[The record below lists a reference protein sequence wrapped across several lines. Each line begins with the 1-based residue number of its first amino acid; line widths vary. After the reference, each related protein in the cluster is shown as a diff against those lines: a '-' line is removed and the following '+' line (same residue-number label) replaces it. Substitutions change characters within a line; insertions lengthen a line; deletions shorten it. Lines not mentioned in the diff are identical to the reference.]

1 MNVSVVCYLKS
12 DVTLEDF
19 TSKHYY
25 QQLFNK
31 LEEATS
37 NFEIVFVVARS
48 DVKMIEK
55 VNILLNVSDSVRM
68 EISDSDNVSKMYKLG
83 LEKSMYDY
91 VMLLSGHRDA
101 LCLDFRHIFN
111 KFIVDIYSKCFVVY
125 DSNNTISETPMGIVF
140 KQADVKHF
148 SNLVNSKSEIGVVKQ
163 IALAFCF
170 LGHSYRINNTISMF
184 ELYPATV
191 KYIKGARTMLK
202 IFEFKFKRQF
212 KDEVNAYYKAY
223 TYVKHK
229 RLRLCR
235 TFKFK

>member
-19 TSKHYY
+19 TSKNYY

-55 VNILLNVSDSVRM
+55 VNILLNIYDSVRM

-83 LEKSMYDY
+83 IEKSMYDY

-101 LCLDFRHIFN
+101 LCLDFNHIFN
-111 KFIVDIYSKCFVVY
+111 KFIIDTYNKCFVVY

-140 KQADVKHF
+140 KQADVKNF
-148 SNLVNSKSEIGVVKQ
+148 SNIINSKSEIGVVKQ

-191 KYIKGARTMLK
+191 EYIKGARYMLK

-212 KDEVNAYYKAY
+212 RDEVNAYYKVHGY
-223 TYVKHK
+223 TKQK
-229 RLRLCR
+229 K
-235 TFKFK
+235 TKIASDF

>member
-25 QQLFNK
+25 QQLFDK

-55 VNILLNVSDSVRM
+55 VNILLNTSDSVRM

-83 LEKSMYDY
+83 VESAVYDY
-91 VMLLSGHRDA
+91 IMLLSGHRDA
-101 LCLDFRHIFN
+101 LCLDFKHIFN
-111 KFIVDIYSKCFVVY
+111 KFIVDTYNKCFVVY

-140 KQADVKHF
+140 KQADVKNF
-148 SNLVNSKSEIGVVKQ
+148 SNIINSKSEIGVVKQ

-184 ELYPATV
+184 ELYPATIE
-191 KYIKGARTMLK
+191 YINGARYMLK

-212 KDEVNAYYKAY
+212 KDEFNAYYKAH
-223 TYVKHK
+223 TYIKHK
-229 RLRLCR
+229 K
-235 TFKFK
+235 TKVVSDF

>member
-25 QQLFNK
+25 QQLFDK

-55 VNILLNVSDSVRM
+55 VNILLNISDSVRM

-83 LEKSMYDY
+83 VESAVYDY

-101 LCLDFRHIFN
+101 LCLDFKHIFN
-111 KFIVDIYSKCFVVY
+111 KFIVDTYNKCFVVY

-140 KQADVKHF
+140 KQADFKSF
-148 SNLVNSKSEIGVVKQ
+148 SNIVNSKSELGVVKQ

-184 ELYPATV
+184 ELYPATIR
-191 KYIKGARTMLK
+191 YIKGASNMLK

-212 KDEVNAYYKAY
+212 KDEVNAYYKAHGY
-223 TYVKHK
+223 TNQKK
-229 RLRLCR
+229 
-235 TFKFK
+235 TKIASDF

>member
-25 QQLFNK
+25 QQLFDK

-55 VNILLNVSDSVRM
+55 VNILLNISDSVRM

-83 LEKSMYDY
+83 IDSAVYDY

-101 LCLDFRHIFN
+101 LCLDFKHIFN
-111 KFIVDIYSKCFVVY
+111 KFIVDTYNKCFVVY
-125 DSNNTISETPMGIVF
+125 DSNNTISETPMGIIF
-140 KQADVKHF
+140 KQADVKSF
-148 SNLVNSKSEIGVVKQ
+148 SNIVNSKSEIGVVKQ

-184 ELYPATV
+184 ELYPATIE
-191 KYIKGARTMLK
+191 YIKGARYMLK

-212 KDEVNAYYKAY
+212 KDEVNAYYKAH

-229 RLRLCR
+229 K
-235 TFKFK
+235 TKIVSDF

>member
-25 QQLFNK
+25 QQLFDK

-55 VNILLNVSDSVRM
+55 VNILLNISDSVRM

-83 LEKSMYDY
+83 VESAVYDY
-91 VMLLSGHRDA
+91 VMLLSSHRDA
-101 LCLDFRHIFN
+101 LCLDFNHIFN
-111 KFIVDIYSKCFVVY
+111 KFIVDTYNKCFVVY
-125 DSNNTISETPMGIVF
+125 DSNNTISETPMGIIF
-140 KQADVKHF
+140 KKADIKHF
-148 SNLVNSKSEIGVVKQ
+148 SNIVNSKSEIGVVKQ

-184 ELYPATV
+184 ELYPATIR
-191 KYIKGARTMLK
+191 YIKGASNMLK

-212 KDEVNAYYKAY
+212 RDEVDAYYKAHGY
-223 TYVKHK
+223 TKQKKTKIVSD
-229 RLRLCR
+229 
-235 TFKFK
+235 F

>member
-25 QQLFNK
+25 QQLFDK

-55 VNILLNVSDSVRM
+55 VNILLNISDSVRM
-68 EISDSDNVSKMYKLG
+68 EISDSNNVSKMYKLG
-83 LEKSMYDY
+83 IESAVYDY

-101 LCLDFRHIFN
+101 LCLDFKHIFN
-111 KFIVDIYSKCFVVY
+111 KFIVDTYNKCFVVY

-140 KQADVKHF
+140 KQADFESF
-148 SNLVNSKSEIGVVKQ
+148 SNIVNSKSEIGVVKQ

-184 ELYPATV
+184 ELYPATIEYINGA
-191 KYIKGARTMLK
+191 KYMLK

-212 KDEVNAYYKAY
+212 RDEVDAYYKAHGY
-223 TYVKHK
+223 TKQK
-229 RLRLCR
+229 K
-235 TFKFK
+235 TKIASDF

>member
-25 QQLFNK
+25 QQLFDK

-55 VNILLNVSDSVRM
+55 VNILLNISDSVHM

-83 LEKSMYDY
+83 IDSAVYDY

-101 LCLDFRHIFN
+101 LCLDFKHIFN
-111 KFIVDIYSKCFVVY
+111 KFIVDTYNKCFVVY
-125 DSNNTISETPMGIVF
+125 DSNNTISETPMGIIF
-140 KQADVKHF
+140 KQADFKSF
-148 SNLVNSKSEIGVVKQ
+148 GNIVNSKSELGVVKQ

-184 ELYPATV
+184 ELYPATIEYINGA
-191 KYIKGARTMLK
+191 KYMLK

-212 KDEVNAYYKAY
+212 KDEVNAYYKAHGY
-223 TYVKHK
+223 TKQKKTKIVSD
-229 RLRLCR
+229 
-235 TFKFK
+235 F

>member
-25 QQLFNK
+25 QQLFDK

-55 VNILLNVSDSVRM
+55 VNILLNISDSVCM

-83 LEKSMYDY
+83 IDSAVYDY

-101 LCLDFRHIFN
+101 LCLDFKHIFN
-111 KFIVDIYSKCFVVY
+111 KFIVDTYNKCFVVY

-140 KQADVKHF
+140 KQADFKSF
-148 SNLVNSKSEIGVVKQ
+148 SNIVNSKSELGVVKQ

-170 LGHSYRINNTISMF
+170 LGHSCRINNTISMF
-184 ELYPATV
+184 ELYPATIEYINGA
-191 KYIKGARTMLK
+191 KYMLK

-212 KDEVNAYYKAY
+212 KDEVDAYYKAHGY
-223 TYVKHK
+223 TKQK
-229 RLRLCR
+229 K
-235 TFKFK
+235 TKIASDF

>member
-19 TSKHYY
+19 TSKNYY

-55 VNILLNVSDSVRM
+55 VNILLNIYDSVRM

-83 LEKSMYDY
+83 IEKSMYDY

-101 LCLDFRHIFN
+101 LCLDFNHIFN
-111 KFIVDIYSKCFVVY
+111 KFIIDTYNKCFVVY

-140 KQADVKHF
+140 KQADVKNF
-148 SNLVNSKSEIGVVKQ
+148 SNIINSKSEIGVVKQ

-191 KYIKGARTMLK
+191 EYIKGARYMLK

-212 KDEVNAYYKAY
+212 RDEVNAYYKAHGY
-223 TYVKHK
+223 TKQK
-229 RLRLCR
+229 K
-235 TFKFK
+235 TKIASDF

>member
-19 TSKHYY
+19 TSKNYY

-55 VNILLNVSDSVRM
+55 VNILLNIFDSVRM

-83 LEKSMYDY
+83 IDSAVYDY

-101 LCLDFRHIFN
+101 LCLDFSHIFN
-111 KFIVDIYSKCFVVY
+111 KFIIDTYNKCFVVY
-125 DSNNTISETPMGIVF
+125 DSNNTISETPMGIIF
-140 KQADVKHF
+140 KQADVKNF
-148 SNLVNSKSEIGVVKQ
+148 SNIINSKSEIGVVKQ

-191 KYIKGARTMLK
+191 EYIKGARYMLK

-212 KDEVNAYYKAY
+212 RDEVNAYYKAHGY
-223 TYVKHK
+223 TKQK
-229 RLRLCR
+229 K
-235 TFKFK
+235 TKIASDF

>member
-19 TSKHYY
+19 TSKNYY

-55 VNILLNVSDSVRM
+55 VNILLNISDSVRM

-83 LEKSMYDY
+83 IDSAVYDY

-101 LCLDFRHIFN
+101 LCLDFSHIFN
-111 KFIVDIYSKCFVVY
+111 KFIIDTYNKCFVVY
-125 DSNNTISETPMGIVF
+125 DSNNTINETPMGIIF
-140 KQADVKHF
+140 KQADVKNF
-148 SNLVNSKSEIGVVKQ
+148 SNIINSKSEIGVVKQ

-184 ELYPATV
+184 ELYPATIE
-191 KYIKGARTMLK
+191 YIKCARYMLK

-212 KDEVNAYYKAY
+212 KDEVNAYYKTHGY
-223 TYVKHK
+223 TKQK
-229 RLRLCR
+229 K
-235 TFKFK
+235 TKIASDF

>member
-19 TSKHYY
+19 TSKNYY

-55 VNILLNVSDSVRM
+55 VNILLNISDSVRM

-83 LEKSMYDY
+83 IDSAVYDY

-101 LCLDFRHIFN
+101 LCLDFNHIFN
-111 KFIVDIYSKCFVVY
+111 KFIIDTYNKCFVVY
-125 DSNNTISETPMGIVF
+125 DSNNTISETPMGIIF
-140 KQADVKHF
+140 KQADVKNF
-148 SNLVNSKSEIGVVKQ
+148 SNIINSKSEIGVVKQ

-191 KYIKGARTMLK
+191 EYINGARYMLK

-212 KDEVNAYYKAY
+212 RDEVNAYYKAHSY
-223 TYVKHK
+223 IKQKKTKIASD
-229 RLRLCR
+229 
-235 TFKFK
+235 F